1 MKSAARTVGALQLG
15 DLCEQLEDAERAG
28 DAALCRT
35 IGERVS
41 AAYIAAAD
49 RIEKALAG
57 KSQS

>member
-35 IGERVS
+35 LSEELP
-41 AAYIAAAD
+41 ATFAAAAE
-49 RIEKALAG
+49 RMNQHLESL
-57 KSQS
+57 S